1 MSYHQTIVV
10 GKVGREPEMRYTPSG
25 QATTNFSVAVNEQY
39 TNSNGE
45 RVKRTIWYRVVTWG
59 KQAETCKEYVKKGST
74 VLVEGRMTADPETGG
89 PRIWTKQ
96 DGTPAASFEVTA
108 ATVRFLSSPRDG
120 AVEVA
125 QELGGV
131 ASPFEPAVIDKD
143 IPF

>member
-1 MSYHQTIVV
+1 MHSKIEIIGHL
-10 GKVGREPEMRYTPSG
+10 GRDPEMRYTPQG
-25 QATTNFSVAVNEQY
+25 QATTSFSVATTRRY
-39 TNSNGE
+39 TASNGE
-45 RVKRTIWYRVVTWG
+45 QVKETTWFRVTVWG
-59 KQAETCKEYVKKGST
+59 NQAEACNKFLKKGSL
-74 VLVEGRMTADPETGG
+74 VSVEGRLVPDKATGG

-131 ASPFEPAVIDKD
+131 ASPFEPAVIDED